1 MQVLFK
7 SMNPDARDISVWAQD
22 RVRFVMRRL
31 SPQLSR
37 ATVQLR
43 DVDGLRHGIDKRCTV
58 EVVSQDGQ
66 RVVAKAQ
73 ARDWKAALVLALDK
87 CIEALKRGT
96 AKRRARQK
104 LPAAHLAHGE

>member
-7 SMNPDARDISVWAQD
+7 SMNPDARDISGWAHE

-31 SPQLSR
+31 APRLSR
-37 ATVQLR
+37 TTVQLQ
-43 DVDGLRHGIDKRCTV
+43 DLDGLRHGIDKRCTV
-58 EVVSQDGQ
+58 EVVWQDGQ

-87 CIEALKRGT
+87 CIEALKRTT
-96 AKRRARQK
+96 ARRRVRQK
-104 LPAAHLAHGE
+104 LPAAALTLGE